1 MTSPATVTKSLT
13 DSQRDS
19 LIEFLAKHWL
29 DSMSTRDLER
39 FFLDIQAD
47 YLKEYT
53 DEELIGEIEDV
64 TSEEDFQLI
73 IREVAE

>member
-1 MTSPATVTKSLT
+1 MTSPATLTKSLT